1 MTAVDARN
9 LDEMRGRIDAVDREI
24 VRLLAERSGY
34 VQQVVRFKRTADDAR
49 APARAEQ
56 VIARVRAHA
65 DEMGI
70 DPDLVE
76 RIYRLMIDWFIEEE
90 LKQLPPQR

>member
-1 MTAVDARN
+1 MTAIDARH
-9 LDEMRGRIDAVDREI
+9 LDEVRERIDAVDREI
-24 VRLLAERSGY
+24 VRLLGERSGY
-34 VQQVVRFKRTADDAR
+34 VQQVVRFKRTAEDAR
-49 APARAEQ
+49 APARVEQ
-56 VIARVRAHA
+56 VIARVRSHA
-65 DEMGI
+65 DETGV